1 MATAE
6 HKVLVT
12 ADAGKLTSA
21 FKQAEAAT
29 KSFSAAER
37 NLQKIHIDS
46 ARSEDLVKGARVEAM
61 YALLKLRKELR
72 AGIIDQK
79 QFKLATDQVRT
90 ALMNKTAGINTM
102 NKAMFAGRQMSRQM
116 RAGFGQMGHQ
126 IQDIAVQ
133 LQMGQNAMLVFAQQ
147 GSQIASLFGP
157 GGALVGAIMAV
168 GGAIAMALIPNLKE
182 AEETLDDI
190 IEKGTQYKDLLELA
204 ADEDKAAVQL
214 KILEGENAARQKVA
228 ETQFKQQKALEK
240 LQDAQQRLKELEG
253 QSGRALRDQ
262 GNLLSKAS
270 VYVAGLEK
278 SYNDLSASL
287 AKARNELKEYQSDSD
302 LRKQAE
308 KEMLSAAVYALKK
321 LNDAEK
327 VAHKERLNHA
337 VYMLKQMN
345 EAEKVAHKERLN
357 HAVYTLKQMNEA
369 EKVAHQSRLDS
380 ALYMLKQIN
389 EAEKKARNELEG
401 IGVLGEDE
409 TIPLKDN
416 YVKQLELV
424 KQYANQHIITEQEK
438 AEAIKRINENMQ
450 KAAIS
455 EFGKGMDALGAYNKK
470 AFKISKAM
478 KTAEAIMNTYAGAN
492 QALAAYPPPF
502 SYMAAAGQIAYGM
515 AQVAQIKSQTFAGRA
530 AGGMVQAGQPYMV
543 GEMGK
548 EMFIPNTGGRIVN
561 NRDTEAGLGT
571 TNINFSITTVDAKG
585 FGELLTSRRGQI
597 VNMVNQAMHD
607 KGRVG
612 VTA

>member
-90 ALMNKTAGINTM
+90 ALINKTAGINTM

-168 GGAIAMALIPNLKE
+168 GGAIAMTLIPNLDKT
-182 AEETLDDI
+182 EETLDDI

-204 ADEDKAAVQL
+204 ANEDKAAIQL

-228 ETQFKQQKALEK
+228 ETQFLQQEALKKLNKAEEELQLVEK
-240 LQDAQQRLKELEG
+240 NTTIAIGDKRIQ
-253 QSGRALRDQ
+253 
-262 GNLLSKAS
+262 LSKAS
-270 VYVAGLEK
+270 KNVGELRK
-278 SYNDLSASL
+278 SYDDLSASL
-287 AKARNELKEYQSDSD
+287 AKARVELKKYQGLSEDTETAADYESSIAFLEPEDIEAQNEAIFKNSDK
-302 LRKQAE
+302 LKKKLEENNEFIRKQNAE
-308 KEMLSAAVYALKK
+308 FHQGWLEDQWLFQQEAQ
-321 LNDAEK
+321 
-327 VAHKERLNHA
+327 
-337 VYMLKQMN
+337 KQLEDLGLMG
-345 EAEKVAHKERLN
+345 EV
-357 HAVYTLKQMNEA
+357 
-369 EKVAHQSRLDS
+369 D
-380 ALYMLKQIN
+380 QIS
-389 EAEKKARNELEG
+389 
-401 IGVLGEDE
+401 
-409 TIPLKDN
+409 LKDN

-424 KQYANQHIITEQEK
+424 KEFADQEVITQQQK
-438 AEAIKRINENMQ
+438 AEAIKRINQNMQ

-502 SYMAAAGQIAYGM
+502 SYIAAAGQIAYGM

-548 EMFIPNTGGRIVN
+548 EMFIPSTSGRIAN
-561 NRDTEAGLGT
+561 NNEVQAGMGG
-571 TNINFSITTVDAKG
+571 TNINFSITTVDARG
-585 FGELLTSRRGQI
+585 FDELLTSRRSQI
-597 VNMVNQAMHD
+597 VNMVNQAMND
-607 KGRVG
+607 RGRAG
-612 VTA
+612 VV